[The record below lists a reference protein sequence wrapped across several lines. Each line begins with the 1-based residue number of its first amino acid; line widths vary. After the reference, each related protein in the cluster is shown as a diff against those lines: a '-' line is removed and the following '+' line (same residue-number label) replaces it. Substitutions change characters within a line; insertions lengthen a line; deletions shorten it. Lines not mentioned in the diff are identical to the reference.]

1 MSAST
6 VGPGAYRMGATPGGQ
21 HAGRVVADTSGPGRG
36 ASRGPSKLVFHALT
50 HTSKQANK
58 TKEVK
63 GVRKWSPPRRARSAP
78 SRTTGP

>member
-50 HTSKQANK
+50 QQTSKK
-58 TKEVK
+58 KDKEVK